1 MHHFLLPE
9 TKIPRKLPSMT
20 SPFDGPVVLET
31 QLEELRL
38 LNRGKVRDIYDL
50 GDSLLIVASDRIS
63 AFDVVLPDGIPG
75 KGAVLTQ
82 ISAFWFQWLS
92 EYEDILWNHFL
103 SADVEDFPPSCR
115 RHRTILD
122 GRSMLVRK
130 ATPLPVECIVRGYLS
145 GSGWSDYRQTGEI
158 CGQAL
163 PKGLVESQKL
173 PEPIFTPSTK
183 AEQGAHDMNIS
194 FAKMES
200 LVGADM
206 AKLVREV
213 SLKIY
218 QRAADYALS
227 KGVIIADTKLEFGL
241 DPESGQPLLID
252 EVLTPDSSRFW
263 PRSEYA
269 PGSGQP
275 SFDKQF
281 VRDYLISIKWDKR
294 PPAPHLP
301 ADVIRQTSERYREAY
316 RLLADAQ
323 V

>member
-1 MHHFLLPE
+1 M
-9 TKIPRKLPSMT
+9 
-20 SPFDGPVVLET
+20 
-31 QLEELRL
+31 
-38 LNRGKVRDIYDL
+38 NRGKVRDIYDL

-82 ISAFWFQWLS
+82 LSTFWFQWLS
-92 EYEDILWNHFL
+92 EYEDILWNHFI
-103 SADVEDFPPSCR
+103 SADVTDFPPSCH
-115 RHRTILD
+115 RHHAVLE

-145 GSGWSDYRQTGEI
+145 GSGWTDYQRTGEL

-173 PEPIFTPSTK
+173 PEPLFTPSTK

-194 FAKMES
+194 FVKMES
-200 LVGADM
+200 LIGTDM

-218 QRAADYALS
+218 QRAAEYALS

-241 DPESGQPLLID
+241 DPASGQPLVID

-269 PGSGQP
+269 PGCGQP

-281 VRDYLISIKWDKR
+281 VRDYLISIKWDKQ

-316 RLLADAQ
+316 RLLADSR